1 MCGLCCFCIGFSCLV
16 LEHLWKFLGFLGVKN
31 RHECYCQW
39 HIYVAWNPLTPSKT
53 QPTFCSEKFS
63 PVRQCANIL
72 VNTEASDGIW
82 ESSIYCRWPS
92 FLCCCSCTCWWF
104 KTQDL
109 FNGSGTVFM
118 HLALNVSLLYHL
130 LGYYFLTHSFP
141 LDWKASLVLKA
152 CFRVTGLNP
161 EVVFAFSPHF
171 LQARNWTL
179 FIFLSTDATDLDS
192 GH

>member
-1 MCGLCCFCIGFSCLV
+1 MCGLRCFCIGFSCLV
-16 LEHLWKFLGFLGVKN
+16 LEHLWKFLGFLGVRN

-53 QPTFCSEKFS
+53 QPTFCSEKIS

-92 FLCCCSCTCWWF
+92 FICCCSCTCWWF

-109 FNGSGTVFM
+109 FNGSGTVSCTWLWM
-118 HLALNVSLLYHL
+118 CHSCIICWVILSSHILSLLTERL
-130 LGYYFLTHSFP
+130 L
-141 LDWKASLVLKA
+141 
-152 CFRVTGLNP
+152 
-161 EVVFAFSPHF
+161 
-171 LQARNWTL
+171 
-179 FIFLSTDATDLDS
+179 
-192 GH
+192 